1 MKIRSRNHSTIDRV
15 ILYIFIKNKKTERL
29 GFKMEIDHLHL
40 LIQLF
45 YSEKSGLQSSDRGS
59 LRKTTCLIGNTLL
72 WRARFRSGVYLTK
85 LATYRSAVAFKIH
98 SNRTMLI
105 MEYRL
110 SLENQIVLVLALSF
124 LGVLQGYQIL
134 KLVFL
139 SRFP

>member
-1 MKIRSRNHSTIDRV
+1 MV
-15 ILYIFIKNKKTERL
+15 
-29 GFKMEIDHLHL
+29 
-40 LIQLF
+40 
-45 YSEKSGLQSSDRGS
+45 
-59 LRKTTCLIGNTLL
+59 
-72 WRARFRSGVYLTK
+72 WRARFRSGVYLAK

>member
-1 MKIRSRNHSTIDRV
+1 MT
-15 ILYIFIKNKKTERL
+15 
-29 GFKMEIDHLHL
+29 
-40 LIQLF
+40 
-45 YSEKSGLQSSDRGS
+45 
-59 LRKTTCLIGNTLL
+59 LIGNTLL
-72 WRARFRSGVYLTK
+72 WRARFRSGVDLAK
-85 LATYRSAVAFKIH
+85 LATYRSAVAFQIH

-110 SLENQIVLVLALSF
+110 SLENKIVLVLALSF

>member
-1 MKIRSRNHSTIDRV
+1 
-15 ILYIFIKNKKTERL
+15 
-29 GFKMEIDHLHL
+29 MEIDHLHL
-40 LIQLF
+40 LIPLF

-59 LRKTTCLIGNTLL
+59 LRETTCLIGNTLL
-72 WRARFRSGVYLTK
+72 WRARFRSGVDLAK
-85 LATYRSAVAFKIH
+85 LATYRSAVAFQIH

-110 SLENQIVLVLALSF
+110 SLENKKIVLVLALSF